1 LLSSTTSREAL
12 SSPKGEDS
20 RCHVGPAQITMAS
33 STISIKSLSGSCLRQ
48 PRSPIVKA
56 LRKCSGRISFQ
67 LGLLSSRQ
75 RNHTKKNMGIKASN
89 HNGRIK

>member
-1 LLSSTTSREAL
+1 
-12 SSPKGEDS
+12 
-20 RCHVGPAQITMAS
+20 
-33 STISIKSLSGSCLRQ
+33 

-75 RNHTKKNMGIKASN
+75 RNHTKKNIGIKASN
-89 HNGRIK
+89 HSGRIK